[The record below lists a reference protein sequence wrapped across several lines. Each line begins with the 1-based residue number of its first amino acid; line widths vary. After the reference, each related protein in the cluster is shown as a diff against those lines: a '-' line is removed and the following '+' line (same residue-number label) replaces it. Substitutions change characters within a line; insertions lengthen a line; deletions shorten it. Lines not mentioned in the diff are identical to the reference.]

1 MTTADYR
8 EKLLPKLPQEP
19 GVYKFINGGGEVIYV
34 GKAKNLKN
42 RVSNYFTSGKSRS
55 YKTRTMVKK
64 AAQLEFIIVD
74 SEHDALLLENTLIK
88 KLQPRFNVV
97 FRDDKSYTYICVKN
111 ERFPRVFF
119 TRRRVKDGST
129 YYGPYTSKYKARIV
143 LDLIRQLFQLRTC
156 KLNLSEKNIEAG
168 KFKVCLEYHIEN
180 CKGPC
185 EGLESEEEYDEKIK
199 QVKNML
205 RGNFGDVKR
214 HIKKEMKQE
223 AKQMNYEEA
232 HKWKVRLEAFEDYQS
247 KSTVVSPRVKDVDV
261 YSIIGDEKYAFVNYI
276 RVVNGVMIN
285 TYTIELKKNLN
296 EDEKELLE
304 MAILDLR
311 QRFDSDAPEIVVPFE
326 IDYPDEDIKV
336 KIPQRGD
343 KRKLLELSQK
353 NVSYFKKQKDR
364 EHQARK
370 NRQTAAERKLKTLKK
385 DLHLD
390 RVPTHIECF
399 DNSNIQGS
407 NPVAAC
413 VVFKNAKPSKSDY
426 RKFNIKTVEG
436 PNDFASM
443 EEVVY
448 RRYRRLKEE
457 EEPLPQLVIIDGGK
471 GQLNAAMKSI
481 RKLELEEKIKVIG
494 IAKRLEE
501 IFFPGDPVPLYIDKT
516 SESLKLIQQ
525 LRNEAHRF
533 ALKFHRDKRSSG
545 FADSELT
552 NIKGVGEKTSRKL
565 LTTFGSVKKIKKASY
580 AEIQKVTGPSVAK
593 KIKNYFASSTGVPA
607 SSDKNSS

>member
-1 MTTADYR
+1 MTTKDYR
-8 EKLLPKLPQEP
+8 EKLLPYLPQQP
-19 GVYKFINGGGEVIYV
+19 GVYKYINEEGEVIYV

-42 RVSNYFTSGKSRS
+42 RVSSYFTSGKSRS

-64 AAQLEFIIVD
+64 ASSLEFIIVD

-119 TRRRVKDGST
+119 TRRRIKDGST
-129 YYGPYTSKYKARIV
+129 YFGPYTSKFKARIV
-143 LDLIRQLFQLRTC
+143 LDLIRQLFPLRTC
-156 KLNLSEKNIEAG
+156 KLNLSEKNIQEG

-180 CKGPC
+180 CMGPC
-185 EGLESEEEYDEKIK
+185 EGHESEEAYNEKIA

-205 RGNFGDVKR
+205 RGHFGDVKK
-214 HIKKEMKQE
+214 HIREQMKIE
-223 AKQMNYEEA
+223 AGRMNYEEA
-232 HKWKVRLEAFEDYQS
+232 HKWKVRLGAFEDYQA

-261 YSIIGDEKYAFVNYI
+261 YSISSGDKYAYVNYI

-285 TYTIELKKNLN
+285 TYTIELEKNLN

-304 MAILDLR
+304 MAIVDLR
-311 QRFDSDAPEIVVPFE
+311 QRFESDAPEIVVPFD
-326 IDYPDEDIKV
+326 IDYPDESTTI

-343 KRKLLELSQK
+343 KLKLLELSQK
-353 NVSYFKKQKDR
+353 NVFYFQKQR
-364 EHQARK
+364 LQEQQARK
-370 NRQTAAERKLKTLKK
+370 NRQTAAERILKTLKE
-385 DLHLD
+385 DLNMEE
-390 RVPTHIECF
+390 VPLHIECF

-413 VVFKNAKPSKSDY
+413 VVFKNAKPSKDDY

-436 PNDFASM
+436 PDDYASM
-443 EEVVY
+443 AEVVF
-448 RRYRRLKEE
+448 RRYKRLIEE
-457 EEPLPQLVIIDGGK
+457 DKPLPQLIVIDGGK
-471 GQLNAAMKSI
+471 GQLNAAVKSLK
-481 RKLELEEKIKVIG
+481 KLELTEKIKVIG

-501 IFFPGDPVPLYIDKT
+501 IFFPADPIPLYIDKK

-533 ALKFHRDKRSSG
+533 AIQFHRQKRSSG
-545 FADSELT
+545 FADTELT
-552 NIKGVGEKTSRKL
+552 KIPGIGEKTGRKL
-565 LTTFGSVKKIKKASY
+565 LSAFESVKKLKEASY
-580 AEIQKVTGPSVAK
+580 AEIENVTGPSLAK
-593 KIKNYFASSTGVPA
+593 KIREYFKNGSSYSG
-607 SSDKNSS
+607 SGNNFS